1 MPDMPENYFEI
12 AKLRSAVQELSVLN
26 DIASAVS
33 SARELDQVIG
43 LIVHECV
50 KHLEVE
56 QGAVMLLDEKKPTDS
71 FRTMVRK
78 VDSADEVVPYHFGLQ
93 LSGWMLKNQVPLM
106 INDFQS
112 DTRFKVTARE
122 DFPIKS
128 LLSVPLKLKGKLL
141 GVLNVFNKK
150 GDLGFK
156 LEDQRLLAIIATQ
169 SAQLIENAR
178 LYEEEKALMHFEEEL
193 RVAHDIQ
200 QNLLPK
206 GAPDFIGFD
215 IYGRSIPAKEVG
227 GDYFDLIKISD
238 DKLAVCL
245 GDISGKGMPAALL
258 MANLQATLRGQ
269 MQFTLSVSEC
279 ISRSNK
285 LLFQSTDTQKFA
297 TLFYGIINRDQM
309 DLTYTN
315 AGHDPPIIISS
326 EGKINRLETGG
337 TVLGF
342 MPDYEYKEE
351 NIPFR
356 EGDVL
361 VINSDGVTDSM
372 NNKDQEFGHDRLEET
387 IKSGR
392 DKSAK
397 EINAHILNAVKSFTG
412 DVPQFDDTTL
422 VVIKR
427 LSEDFE

>member
-1 MPDMPENYFEI
+1 MPENHFELD
-12 AKLRSAVQELSVLN
+12 KLRSAVQELSVLN
-26 DIASAVS
+26 DIATAVS

-112 DTRFKVTARE
+112 DKRFKVSTRE

-141 GVLNVFNKK
+141 GVLNVFNKRS
-150 GDLGFK
+150 DLGFK

-193 RVAHDIQ
+193 RVAQDIQ

-206 GAPDFIGFD
+206 GIPDFKGFD
-215 IYGRSIPAKEVG
+215 ICGRSIPAREVG
-227 GDYFDLIKISD
+227 GDYFDFIKIND
-238 DKLAVCL
+238 DMLAVCL

-269 MQFTLSVSEC
+269 MHFTLSVSEC
-279 ISRSNK
+279 IGRSNK

-297 TLFYGIINRDQM
+297 TLFYGIINQEHM

-315 AGHDPPIIISS
+315 AGHDPPIMISS
-326 EGKINRLETGG
+326 ERKIIQLETGG

-342 MPDYEYKEE
+342 MEDYEYQEE
-351 NIPFR
+351 TVPFQM
-356 EGDVL
+356 GDVL
-361 VINSDGVTDSM
+361 VINSDGVTDAQ
-372 NNKDQEFGHDRLEET
+372 NGKEEEFGHSRLEEV
-387 IKSGR
+387 IKSAK

-397 EINAHILNAVKSFTG
+397 EINTSVLEAVKSFTG
-412 DVPQFDDTTL
+412 DVPQTDDITL

-427 LSEDFE
+427 IPESSS

>member
-1 MPDMPENYFEI
+1 MPENQFELD
-12 AKLRSAVQELSVLN
+12 KLRSAVQELSVLN
-26 DIASAVS
+26 DIATAVS

-112 DTRFKVTARE
+112 DTRFKVTTRE
-122 DFPIKS
+122 DFPIRS

-150 GDLGFK
+150 NDLDFK

-169 SAQLIENAR
+169 SAQVIENAR
-178 LYEEEKALMHFEEEL
+178 LYEEEQALMHFEEEL

-206 GAPDFIGFD
+206 GAPDFKGFD
-215 IYGRSIPAKEVG
+215 ICGRSIPAKEVG
-227 GDYFDLIKISD
+227 GDYFDLITISD
-238 DKLAVCL
+238 DKMAVCL

-285 LLFQSTDTQKFA
+285 LLYQSTDSQKFA
-297 TLFYGIINRDQM
+297 TLFFGIINRVQM
-309 DLTYTN
+309 NLTYTN
-315 AGHDPPIIISS
+315 AGHDPPIMISS
-326 EGKINRLETGG
+326 EGKIVRLETGG

-351 NIPFR
+351 NVSFQ
-356 EGDVL
+356 EGAVL
-361 VINSDGVTDSM
+361 VIYSDGVTDAQ
-372 NNKDQEFGHDRLEET
+372 NDKDEDFGNDRLEEV
-387 IKSGR
+387 IRSGR
-392 DKSAK
+392 AKSAK
-397 EINAHILNAVKSFTG
+397 EINAHVLNAVQSFTG
-412 DVPQFDDTTL
+412 DVPQIDDITL

-427 LSEDFE
+427 EPEDSA

>member
-1 MPDMPENYFEI
+1 MPENHFELD
-12 AKLRSAVQELSVLN
+12 KLRSAVQELSVLN
-26 DIASAVS
+26 DIATAVS

-112 DTRFKVTARE
+112 DKRFKVSTRE

-141 GVLNVFNKK
+141 GVLNVFNKRS
-150 GDLGFK
+150 DLGFK

-193 RVAHDIQ
+193 RVAQDIQ

-206 GAPDFIGFD
+206 GIPDFKGFD
-215 IYGRSIPAKEVG
+215 ICGRSIPAREVG
-227 GDYFDLIKISD
+227 GDYFDFIKIND
-238 DKLAVCL
+238 DMLAVCL

-269 MQFTLSVSEC
+269 MHFTLSVSEC
-279 ISRSNK
+279 IGRSNK

-297 TLFYGIINRDQM
+297 TLFYGIINQEHM

-315 AGHDPPIIISS
+315 AGHDPPIMISS
-326 EGKINRLETGG
+326 ERKIIQLETGG

-342 MPDYEYKEE
+342 MEDYEYQEE
-351 NIPFR
+351 TVPFQM
-356 EGDVL
+356 GDVL
-361 VINSDGVTDSM
+361 VINSDGVTDAQ
-372 NNKDQEFGHDRLEET
+372 NGKDEEFGHNRLEEV
-387 IKSGR
+387 IKSAK

-397 EINAHILNAVKSFTG
+397 EINTSVLEAVKSFTG
-412 DVPQFDDTTL
+412 DVPQTDDITL

-427 LSEDFE
+427 IPESSS